1 MTDMKYRSLFI
12 DLDDTLW
19 DTDANMRQSLSELYE
34 QHQMDKYFDSF
45 EQFDQLYHPYNQN
58 LWSKYHQGEIKKE
71 YLMGERF
78 RYPFSQVG
86 REIDLIHAK
95 QLNDEFMLNTTTK
108 TKLVEGAKELL
119 DYLAGN
125 YKMYILSNGFEEV
138 QYKKL
143 SNSGLTDYFDKVL
156 LSDQIGYNKPH
167 PKIFDYALKSTNSK
181 KKESIMI
188 GDNFDTDITGAKNSN
203 IDQIF
208 FKNIGDYKIKFDPTY
223 TVYSLQEIHQIL

>member
-1 MTDMKYRSLFI
+1 MKYKSLFI

-34 QHQMDKYFDSF
+34 QHQMEKYFDSF
-45 EQFDQLYHPYNQN
+45 EQFDRLYTPHNHN
-58 LWSKYHQGEIKKE
+58 LWSQYHQGEIKKE
-71 YLMGERF
+71 FLMAERF
-78 RYPFSQVG
+78 VYPFSQVG
-86 REIDLIHAK
+86 YDIDRVYAR

-108 TKLVEGAKELL
+108 TKLVSGAIELL
-119 DYLAGN
+119 DYLAVN

-143 SNSGLTDYFDKVL
+143 ANSGIDKYFDKVI
-156 LSDQIGYNKPH
+156 LSDQVGYNKPH
-167 PKIFDYALKSTNSK
+167 PKIFDFALKSTNSR

-203 IDQIF
+203 MDQIF
-208 FKNIGDYKIKFDPTY
+208 FKNIGEYNIKFDPTY
-223 TVYSLQEIHQIL
+223 TVCKLQEIHNIL